1 MIRTVIKA
9 DLDVSDLV
17 SHAGQ
22 AKGALNSISE
32 AMERAKAAGDNDT
45 YAKLA
50 YEKERTQT
58 RAAGFDRDVR
68 MFANNPKMQGVGA
81 SGQAVFKM
89 DQEYATLIRTQIDA
103 IRRLTASYNAAI
115 DSGDPDSAMSLS
127 TQLAKQYD
135 DFHKFTEEANG
146 VKTKDKEGD
155 AVKSIFANQIV
166 SAINSGLQLWV
177 SSRDRTGIINA
188 LGSGD
193 IMGAQYAERSRR
205 ANMWSG
211 GLEIAGAVS
220 QGVGMA
226 FGPVGIAVGTGLNLL
241 TKIASSLIQGGSKTE
256 GNRVAYA
263 GLWEGQKD
271 QAMNLAA
278 SLGDPTQVRESWRSA
293 AEVSGKYGFSAEEG
307 MEMLR
312 QAASQGLDKGSVDR
326 VFDYER
332 RTGADRGAMSS
343 LAFMSE
349 RYGGGDALKSAWR
362 GLNTS
367 GMQTGQ
373 YNEILRGLQRVME
386 DGISKGFVRSS
397 DQVARN
403 LTMLSQMTDYSPLWS
418 GEMGAQRLSKM
429 NSGLESTVGLQS
441 SSDIIA
447 FRAAQRVLGDDASYV
462 DVLSLVERGLSDTKH
477 GTQFMNEIMNIAN
490 ESEQGDREGIV
501 EILRDIFK
509 FNYNEATTFQK
520 SWKGVNDT
528 ELNTKMAKARG
539 LPEAKPGTKPG
550 EIPEL
555 KANIESMN
563 IRNMTIEAGQGFWD
577 SEIWKAFTEAKRE
590 YQEATNTLV
599 PGADNT
605 DVPTPAP
612 VVPFNIRER
621 IPQIDSMVTTVLPG
635 YFGHGGDRRGDRET
649 QRKMENILDTASRS
663 NDESQIHA
671 AFDVLTTLNNI
682 KAIKG
687 KWDDEDK
694 LNSIANSGDAVQ
706 LLAALNRLIEIEE
719 RNGEIFRDTTI
730 EFEY

>member
-1 MIRTVIKA
+1 MIRTGLKV
-9 DLDVSDLV
+9 DLDVTDLV

-22 AKGALNSISE
+22 AKSALDSITE
-32 AMERAKAAGDNDT
+32 AMRNAEAAGDYDT
-45 YAKLA
+45 YGKLA
-50 YEKERTQT
+50 YEKDRATT

-68 MFANNPKMQGVGA
+68 MFANNPKMQGTGA
-81 SGQAVFKM
+81 SGQAVFRM
-89 DQEYATLIRTQIDA
+89 DSEYTTLIKTQIDA
-103 IRRLTASYNAAI
+103 IKRLTASYNAAI
-115 DSGDPDSAMSLS
+115 DSGDTDTAMSLS

-166 SAINSGLQLWV
+166 NAINSGLQLWV
-177 SSRDRTGIINA
+177 SSRDKTGIINA

-220 QGVGMA
+220 QGAGMA
-226 FGPVGIAVGTGLNLL
+226 LGPVGIAVGTGLNLL
-241 TKIASSLIQGGSKTE
+241 TKIASSLIQAGSKDE
-256 GNRVAYA
+256 GNKVAYA
-263 GLWEGQKD
+263 GLWETQKD
-271 QAMNLAA
+271 QTMNLAA
-278 SLGDPTQVRESWRSA
+278 FLGDPTKVRESWKSA
-293 AEVSGKYGFSAEEG
+293 AEVSGKYGYSAEEG
-307 MEMLR
+307 MEMIK
-312 QAASQGLDKGSVDR
+312 QAASQGLNKISVDK

-349 RYGGGDALKSAWR
+349 RYGGGDALRSAWR
-362 GLNTS
+362 GLNAS

-397 DQVARN
+397 DQVSRN
-403 LTMLSQMTDYSPLWS
+403 LVMLSQMTDYSPLWS

-447 FRAAQRVLGDDASYV
+447 FRAAQRVLGDNASYV
-462 DVLSLVERGLSDTKH
+462 DVLSLVERGLSDKEH
-477 GTQFMNEIMNIAN
+477 GTQFMNEIMKIAN
-490 ESEQGDREGIV
+490 ESEQGNREGIV

-528 ELNTKMAKARG
+528 ELNTKMAEARG
-539 LPEAKPGTKPG
+539 LPEAKPGKSAG

-577 SEIWKAFTEAKRE
+577 SEIWKAFLEARRDYQSVTGSLLPDTGNADTRGVAETIRIPSASSIYEARGYVSTHGEMVYSPYFTERGENRVKNKFGTMLDRASSSESEMWAGFKTIQILENLPTSVKQRWDRE
-590 YQEATNTLV
+590 NTL
-599 PGADNT
+599 N
-605 DVPTPAP
+605 P
-612 VVPFNIRER
+612 VVN
-621 IPQIDSMVTTVLPG
+621 
-635 YFGHGGDRRGDRET
+635 
-649 QRKMENILDTASRS
+649 N
-663 NDESQIHA
+663 N
-671 AFDVLTTLNNI
+671 TTLEQILN
-682 KAIKG
+682 AI
-687 KWDDEDK
+687 
-694 LNSIANSGDAVQ
+694 LQ
-706 LLAALNRLIEIEE
+706 LIQVEE
-719 RNGEIFRDTTI
+719 RNGNVNI
-730 EFEY
+730 EFTN